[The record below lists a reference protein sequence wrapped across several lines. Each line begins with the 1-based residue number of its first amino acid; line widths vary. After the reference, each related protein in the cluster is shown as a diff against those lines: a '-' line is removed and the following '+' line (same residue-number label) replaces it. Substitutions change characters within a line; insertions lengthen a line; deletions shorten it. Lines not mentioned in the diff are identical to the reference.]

1 MANKKSK
8 HKMTDNDI
16 KRIEKSKGAGADDEL
31 PEGYQHPIGHP
42 QGSEVLTVDDL
53 PWGKAR
59 EQELA
64 DAQPEAIAARREK
77 EEKAEKK

>member
-16 KRIEKSKGAGADDEL
+16 KRIEN
-31 PEGYQHPIGHP
+31 PIGHP